1 MFIGLE
7 ESEYIGGS
15 GMRRAH
21 VTGQDGS
28 YLAEL
33 VRVMVDIDVGLFDS
47 EPSGR
52 TVRVDR

>member
-1 MFIGLE
+1 
-7 ESEYIGGS
+7 
-15 GMRRAH
+15 MRRAH

-33 VRVMVDIDVGLFDS
+33 VRLMVDIDVGLFDG
-47 EPSGR
+47 EPSAR